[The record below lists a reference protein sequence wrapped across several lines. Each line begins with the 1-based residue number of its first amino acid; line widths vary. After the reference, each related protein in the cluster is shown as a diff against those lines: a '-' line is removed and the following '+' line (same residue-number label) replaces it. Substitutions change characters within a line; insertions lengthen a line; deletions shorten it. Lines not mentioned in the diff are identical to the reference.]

1 VNQSDFQGVVLP
13 AGHTG
18 SSLFHQVLLAA
29 VTRFPAELG
38 AARLPIQ
45 AQAFKRGYQEF
56 LPRFE
61 AERAGSER
69 RVEIARFVVQGTQEA
84 LCFARDGKS
93 LPLREY
99 LAEPLPAVALER
111 RLLTGSAGLRPEVPF
126 EGCVYRGREI
136 LELTD
141 RLGREQMLTEAARNA
156 LRWIV
161 LHAEQCGGTLDLRGQ
176 RFAILG
182 AGAELAP
189 TRLLLQ
195 AGADVLWID
204 VTEPSS
210 LLGNPGEFAGT
221 LSYAAAGNDLLGDPA
236 AVGAAIRSFADGQPV
251 HLGLFAYASGASRE
265 WRLCASMNAIV
276 ASLDPALVASVSML
290 VSPTTVAHVQPDT
303 AHEAGLRA
311 RTRPFWQAAL
321 ARSRVLASG
330 GYHEKG
336 SIRVAR
342 AAVSI
347 QGLSYQAAQYISKLA
362 AAETFAVFGTD
373 LYGTT
378 PRPVTVSAN
387 VAGITATRSLQ
398 HPLFQAAFI
407 GAPRFGVRIFQPA
420 TTRAINGLMILHDLL
435 NPAAAGAAQSS
446 AGTPAEKAAKL
457 LSQQIHGGIY
467 SMPYPLESAIRIA
480 ALIGIGRRPSVLL
493 AALKGEKSMPI
504 SSSPGVVL

>member
-1 VNQSDFQGVVLP
+1 VNQSASQGVVLP
-13 AGHTG
+13 SGHTG
-18 SSLFHQVLLAA
+18 SSLFHNVLRAA
-29 VTRFPAELG
+29 VERFPDELG
-38 AARLPIQ
+38 AARLPPQ
-45 AQAFKRGYQEF
+45 AQAFKRQYQEL

-61 AERAGSER
+61 AERAGSAR
-69 RVEIARFVVQGTQEA
+69 RVEIARFIVQSTQEA
-84 LCFARDGKS
+84 LWFASNGKS
-93 LPLREY
+93 APLREY
-99 LAEPLPAVALER
+99 LARPGPAVALER
-111 RLLTGSAGLRPEVPF
+111 RVLTGAVGLRAEVPF
-126 EGCVYRGREI
+126 EGRMYRGREV
-136 LELTD
+136 LELSE
-141 RLGREQMLTEAARNA
+141 RLGREQMLTQAARDA

-161 LHAEQCGGTLDLRGQ
+161 LHIEQSGGTLDLRGQ

-204 VTEPSS
+204 VAEPSQ
-210 LLGNPGEFAGT
+210 LLGNPGEYAGT
-221 LSYAAAGNDLLGDPA
+221 LSYAAAGSDLLDDPA
-236 AVGAAIRSFADGQPV
+236 AVAAAIRRFGDDQAV

-276 ASLDPALVASVSML
+276 ASLDPAGVASVSML
-290 VSPTTVAHVQPDT
+290 VSPTTAAHVQPDT
-303 AHEAGLRA
+303 AQEAGLRA
-311 RTRPFWQAAL
+311 QSRPFWQTAL
-321 ARSRVLASG
+321 AKSRVLASG
-330 GYHEKG
+330 GYHQKDG
-336 SIRVAR
+336 IRVAL
-342 AAVSI
+342 ASVSI

-373 LYGTT
+373 LYGSTE
-378 PRPVTVSAN
+378 RPVTVSAN

-435 NPAAAGAAQSS
+435 NPSAASAAQSNP
-446 AGTPAEKAAKL
+446 GQPAKKAAEL

-480 ALIGIGRRPSVLL
+480 ALIGMSSRPSVLL

-504 SSSPGVVL
+504 STTPSPV